1 MAVAAAI
8 VGLVLHALFGGVT
21 APFSTFWK
29 AALSNTM
36 ASPIGC
42 TCWDEDACSQPP
54 RIVDVATPEP

>member
-21 APFSTFWK
+21 APFDTFWR
-29 AALSNTM
+29 AALSNTT

-42 TCWDEDACSQPP
+42 ECSLSW
-54 RIVDVATPEP
+54 ILL